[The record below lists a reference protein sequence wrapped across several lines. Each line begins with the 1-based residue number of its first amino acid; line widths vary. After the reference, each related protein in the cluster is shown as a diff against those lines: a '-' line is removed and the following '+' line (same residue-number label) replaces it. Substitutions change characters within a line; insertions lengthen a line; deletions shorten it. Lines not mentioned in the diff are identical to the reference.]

1 VRLRDRLGI
10 SPRRQ
15 RQAVRVMQAV
25 MVFVVGVGVWDGE
38 PKVII
43 NAGVALGISFLV
55 PFLERDYG
63 IPLDAGITLWI
74 TAAVFLHAFGTIG
87 FPPGTTSLYQSVWWW
102 DHMTHALSS
111 SVIAGVG
118 YATVR
123 AVDEHSSDIHL
134 PPRFVFVFILLF
146 VLAYG
151 VFWEILEFAI
161 GQVAGLFGVGS
172 VLTQYGL
179 EDSMKD
185 LVFNTIGAVVVTL
198 WGTAH
203 LNDVSGYIRER
214 LDQRAA

>member
-102 DHMTHALSS
+102 DHLTHALSS

>member
-1 VRLRDRLGI
+1 MRLRDRLGI
-10 SPRRQ
+10 SARRQ

-25 MVFVVGVGVWDGE
+25 MLFVVGVGVWDGE

-43 NAGVALGISFLV
+43 NAAVALGISFLV
-55 PFLERDYG
+55 PLLERDYG

-111 SVIAGVG
+111 SVVAGVG

-123 AVDEHSSDIHL
+123 ALDEHSADIQL

-151 VFWEILEFAI
+151 VFWEILEFTI
-161 GQVAGLFGVGS
+161 GQVAGVFGVGS

-214 LDQRAA
+214 LDQRTP

>member
-1 VRLRDRLGI
+1 M
-10 SPRRQ
+10 
-15 RQAVRVMQAV
+15 MQAV
-25 MVFVVGVGVWDGE
+25 MLFVVGVGVWEGE

-55 PFLERDYG
+55 PVLERDYG

-74 TAAVFLHAFGTIG
+74 TLAVFLHAFGTIG
-87 FPPGTTSLYQSVWWW
+87 FPPGTTSLYQSIWWW

-111 SVIAGVG
+111 SVVAGVG

-123 AVDEHSSDIHL
+123 AIDEHSEKIVL
-134 PPRFVFVFILLF
+134 PPRFVFVFILMF

-151 VFWEILEFAI
+151 VFWEILEFTI
-161 GQVAGLFGVGS
+161 GRVAAAFGVGS

-179 EDSMKD
+179 EDTLKD
-185 LVFNTIGAVVVTL
+185 LVFNTLGAVVVTL

-203 LNDVSGYIRER
+203 LNDISGYIRER